1 MTRFAPI
8 RLLSGL
14 ALAALLTSCAGSG
27 AGVDTAADGGA
38 ASAAEHSSGP
48 AASTA
53 NDSADAGSTDA
64 ATSSGTGP
72 GGAGNADGAGNP
84 GGPGGDP
91 AGGGGTDVEAQGNPG
106 APGDVSVFEEAG
118 VPFSALRDD
127 AAGKCADGVCT
138 LLEPVVGA
146 GNPDDL
152 GTVDDCIIQSQD
164 DISYDPPAQDGFF
177 QRGATVQATVDCTVQ
192 DSGTDGTDGTDGTG
206 DTSTTDG
213 DGSDT
218 SVDTGDQQPPADG
231 SQG

>member
-1 MTRFAPI
+1 MTRFAHA

-27 AGVDTAADGGA
+27 AGVDTTADGAA

-48 AASTA
+48 AAATG
-53 NDSADAGSTDA
+53 NDSADAGGTDA

-72 GGAGNADGAGNP
+72 DGAGNADGAGNP
-84 GGPGGDP
+84 GAPGGDP
-91 AGGGGTDVEAQGNPG
+91 AAGGTDVEAQGNPG

-118 VPFSALRDD
+118 VPFSVLRDD
-127 AAGKCADGVCT
+127 AASKCADGVCT

-152 GTVDDCIIQSQD
+152 GTVDDCIIQSQS
-164 DISYDPPAQDGFF
+164 DIAYDPPAQDGFF

-218 SVDTGDQQPPADG
+218 SGDTGDQQPPADD